1 LKWYGIFCVFFFIEF
16 HFIHSDGL
24 QICKDLLKDV
34 TEMLHKEP
42 ESTMM
47 KDILASVY
55 FWQFILQYCVAID
68 QTEEKETCNYES
80 EQEESVNFDSTPQ
93 LKKVSF
99 R

>member
-1 LKWYGIFCVFFFIEF
+1 
-16 HFIHSDGL
+16 
-24 QICKDLLKDV
+24 
-34 TEMLHKEP
+34 
-42 ESTMM
+42 MM

-80 EQEESVNFDSTPQ
+80 EQEESVNLDSTPQ